1 MKRAFITGIMGQDGS
16 YLTELLLSK
25 GYELAGLVRPQSR
38 GGLNEAQY
46 LGDKVKLYYGS
57 IENPEDI
64 AVAIL
69 DFMPDEIYNLASQ
82 SRPAESWVKNS
93 ETLLINGLGAAGLF
107 EVARIICPN
116 ARIYH
121 ASSSEM
127 FGNGMGAPQNESTP
141 LNPLNPY
148 AASKVYAHNMAH
160 IYRASYGSFIANG
173 ILFNHES
180 SRRPLNFVVQKIAFG
195 AACAR
200 LKIQTSVQKNE
211 IGKPL
216 VENGRLALGNLEI
229 SRDWG
234 HAKDFVRAMWLMLQ
248 HDKPEDFIVGTGML
262 HSLKDV
268 CSVAYG
274 HVGLDWT
281 DYILS
286 EKELMRPVDST
297 PIIADYSK
305 ASQVLAWKPAIS
317 FEQMVSEMVDEKLL
331 YLATN

>member
-1 MKRAFITGIMGQDGS
+1 MKRAFITGITGQDGS
-16 YLTELLLSK
+16 YLTELLHSK
-25 GYELAGLVRPQSR
+25 DYELAGLVRPQSK
-38 GGLNEAQY
+38 GELNEAQY
-46 LGDKVKLYYGS
+46 LSNKVKLYYGS
-57 IENPEDI
+57 IENHEDI
-64 AVAIL
+64 TLSIL

-82 SRPAESWVKNS
+82 SSPAESWVKNS
-93 ETLLINGLGAAGLF
+93 ETLLINGLGAARLF
-107 EVARIICPN
+107 EVARVICPN

-127 FGNGMGAPQNESTP
+127 FGNGMGRPQNESTP

-160 IYRASYGSFIANG
+160 IYRECYGSFIANG

-180 SRRPLNFVVQKIAFG
+180 TRRPLNFVVQKIAFG
-195 AACAR
+195 AACAA

-216 VENGRLALGNLEI
+216 VENSKLALGNLEI

-248 HDKPEDFIVGTGML
+248 HDKPDDFIVGTGVL

-268 CSVAYG
+268 CSLAYS

-281 DYILS
+281 DYIVS
-286 EKELMRPVDST
+286 KKELTRPIESAPVL
-297 PIIADYSK
+297 ADHSK
-305 ASQVLAWKPAIS
+305 ASRVLDWNPTIS
-317 FEQMVSEMVDEKLL
+317 FEQMIGEMVDEKLL
-331 YLATN
+331 YLAD